1 MLDLIDPATILAYQ
15 YVAWARAYLD
25 NVVQEYAPLAR
36 AMAVNDVSDTPNAGR
51 DVFARIEELA
61 GHWGAAVSCP
71 HVRRFSVRAGR
82 VRHEPPLR
90 QSLPGS
96 EKWHHLPTHLV
107 ITYPR

>member
-1 MLDLIDPATILAYQ
+1 MLDLIDPATILAYR

-61 GHWGAAVSCP
+61 GHWAP
-71 HVRRFSVRAGR
+71 RFHVLMFDASVCALGMFDMNRR
-82 VRHEPPLR
+82 
-90 QSLPGS
+90 
-96 EKWHHLPTHLV
+96 
-107 ITYPR
+107 